1 MDGPTNDKEKV
12 YRLVLQSYFS
22 LMVFLPK
29 PQHFTGQHKE
39 HNQRTADS
47 SEVTKT
53 ALQTASSIWTEA
65 PCQGEFTT
73 SLSVLTDRVPCLHA
87 LLSLTS
93 WEENY
98 TGFVWRWNVSPKYNS
113 VLLWCVV
120 CCWCNFPFPFS
131 VSHSVYSLLST
142 ATCVSWRT
150 QQIKNSKNTESGKSI
165 QMITFG

>member
-22 LMVFLPK
+22 LVVFLPK

-98 TGFVWRWNVSPKYNS
+98 TALFGDGMCHLNTTVCFFDVLSVADVTFLSLFPSRTACTRYSARQPVSLEEHNK
-113 VLLWCVV
+113 
-120 CCWCNFPFPFS
+120 
-131 VSHSVYSLLST
+131 
-142 ATCVSWRT
+142 
-150 QQIKNSKNTESGKSI
+150 
-165 QMITFG
+165 